1 MEKADEK
8 GERGEKGRREKRRV
22 SHGCHLVEGKMKHGM
37 EDYLV
42 ATCKKIEGHELGL
55 YAIFDGHS
63 GARLQNT
70 CKIVCL
76 IIYSI
81 R

>member
-1 MEKADEK
+1 MLEKADEK

-42 ATCKKIEGHELGL
+42 ATCKKIEAKQVSVDHEPLKEKKMVESKGGFVSQR
-55 YAIFDGHS
+55 AGTRI
-63 GARLQNT
+63 
-70 CKIVCL
+70 
-76 IIYSI
+76 
-81 R
+81 